1 MPSRGR
7 PVLRRCVAC
16 RQLRDRAD
24 LWRLVRLA
32 GGGGLALDAGMGRS
46 AYLCPDPAC
55 LEEARR
61 RRRLQRSLR
70 CAVEER
76 IYTTLE
82 GRLPTRHPLRQDDKW
97 PQPGCGPEAFVAPA
111 RSET

>member
-1 MPSRGR
+1 MPSLGR

-32 GGGGLALDAGMGRS
+32 GGGLALDGGMGRS
-46 AYLCPDPAC
+46 AYICPAPDC

-61 RRRLQRSLR
+61 RRRFQRSLR
-70 CAVEER
+70 CAVEET
-76 IYTTLE
+76 IFHTLE
-82 GRLPTRHPLRQDDKW
+82 GRLPRVHPLRQDDQW
-97 PQPGCGPEAFVAPA
+97 PQPGCGPEASVAPA